1 MVYYI
6 LKLFISAGLI
16 VLISEIAKRSSL
28 MGGILASI
36 PLTSFLAFIWMYN
49 ENKDVKPISDLSK
62 DIFWLVIPSLVFFLV
77 FPYLLKKGTNFYLS
91 MFFSASIM
99 VICYYLMISF
109 IKK

>member
-6 LKLFISAGLI
+6 VKLLISASLI

-36 PLTSFLAFIWMYN
+36 PLTSFLAFLWMYS
-49 ENKDVKPISDLSK
+49 ENKDVKPIINLSK

-77 FPYLLKKGTNFYLS
+77 FPYLLKKGVNFYIS
-91 MFFSASIM
+91 MFSSASIM
-99 VICYYLMISF
+99 VICYYLMISLM
-109 IKK
+109 KK